1 MLAIS
6 ATSASAFTLSSP
18 SLDPPMTASHIDR
31 VCWQQGHPGPC
42 WGGWHRPYWRHWHRW

>member
-6 ATSASAFTLSSP
+6 ASSASAFTLSSP
-18 SLDPPMTASHIDR
+18 SLEQPMTASHIDR

-42 WGGWHRPYWRHWHRW
+42 WGWGWHHWHHWHRW